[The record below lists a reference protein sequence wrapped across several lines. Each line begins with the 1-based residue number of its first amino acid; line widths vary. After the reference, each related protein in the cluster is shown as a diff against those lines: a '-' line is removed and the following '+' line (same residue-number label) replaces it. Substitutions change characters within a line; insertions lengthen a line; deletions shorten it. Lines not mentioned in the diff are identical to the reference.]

1 MSSFGSLSSS
11 LKICF
16 GVSGS
21 GDAKISA
28 SRIDLSSA
36 LANRGASR
44 PPGSICGVCPASPPG
59 ASSVASCCLSFMVCL
74 RIANGM
80 RRIGRTWT
88 LVDANRP
95 EAARLED
102 ADQLQTDHLEQRE
115 ERDDEAAAVGD
126 IGEELLESARLRF
139 REARQQLVDADLHR
153 NLLGRQQDLRTQLRA
168 LDDLLER
175 GQQAEEIDLELR
187 LVVVAGN

>member
-36 LANRGASR
+36 LGSLGASS
-44 PPGSICGVCPASPPG
+44 PASICGVWPSPPSG
-59 ASSVASCCLSFMVCL
+59 SASVTSCLSSLMVCL

-80 RRIGRTWT
+80 RRVGRTRT

-102 ADQLQTDHLEQRE
+102 AHQLQTDHLEQRE

-126 IGEELLESARLRF
+126 VGEELLESARLRF
-139 REARQQLVDADLHR
+139 REARQQLVDADLHGD
-153 NLLGRQQDLRTQLRA
+153 LFGREEDLRAQPRA
-168 LDDLLER
+168 
-175 GQQAEEIDLELR
+175 
-187 LVVVAGN
+187 